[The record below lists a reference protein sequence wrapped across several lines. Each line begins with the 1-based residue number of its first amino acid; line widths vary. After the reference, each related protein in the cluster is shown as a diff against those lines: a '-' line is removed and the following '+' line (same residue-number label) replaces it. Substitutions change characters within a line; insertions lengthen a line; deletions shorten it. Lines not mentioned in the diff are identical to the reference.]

1 MLDPCSS
8 SVKTAL
14 KPLYEVNRSHS
25 THKFAARTSCSFS
38 YSLFTEYKENTYS
51 VRTKF
56 LHFLI
61 ARVQVQNFCRDH
73 AAEFRSRLQNTSVLH
88 PKVALYLE
96 KNSALLVLNLA
107 QCLYL
112 SYSHWMCTIF
122 LSLLSNYGLSI
133 IVSNSFTARTLM
145 HVKPPFFLWHIG
157 LVCFVFSKVSAVL
170 QSMFLKMPFRPDPG
184 SVALQLDLLSYE
196 MTYMHEQHR
205 CHSWTWIPRKDAIV
219 RVMCICMID
228 ACSCGLKDLLMFKIG
243 QLGKSLQ

>member
-25 THKFAARTSCSFS
+25 THKFAARTSYLACSFS

-61 ARVQVQNFCRDH
+61 GRVQVQNFCRDH

-96 KNSALLVLNLA
+96 KNSALLVLDLA
-107 QCLYL
+107 QCLYSL
-112 SYSHWMCTIF
+112 ILIECVRFFFPYYLIMVF
-122 LSLLSNYGLSI
+122 LSSFQILSPHVHSCTLNPPSFSGTLGWSVLSFPRSLRSYNRCSLRCRSDRI
-133 IVSNSFTARTLM
+133 QA
-145 HVKPPFFLWHIG
+145 LWH
-157 LVCFVFSKVSAVL
+157 CSS
-170 QSMFLKMPFRPDPG
+170 
-184 SVALQLDLLSYE
+184 
-196 MTYMHEQHR
+196 
-205 CHSWTWIPRKDAIV
+205 
-219 RVMCICMID
+219 ICCRM
-228 ACSCGLKDLLMFKIG
+228 K
-243 QLGKSLQ
+243 